1 MSEDFY
7 IWQDREVRC
16 DGTKQTLML
25 RKGEESFDTINH
37 IEDSRAN
44 NGEIGTFI
52 FTNLRLIWLNNSAPE
67 RNLSIGYDTIEELT
81 EKEYESKIKGNT
93 KAIFIKSKS
102 GSQRYQFSFNSVSE
116 SSPNLYNALNNIL
129 KIYDSGRL
137 YRDLKFKGKIMNFKE
152 KKLDL
157 LLDEEISGKYKNISF
172 VSSDQNYFGTF
183 ITSNIRIVWFCNN
196 VENFNLSIPWI
207 QISSI
212 NLQENEEYGK
222 ILIIKS
228 QKLFG
233 GNSYPFF
240 SNDQKVINNLIN
252 EVLSL
257 KKIYQSN
264 PILGIDIRKLVDNN
278 QFEKQKKNPNNEIN
292 TNSKKDNEK
301 KKSKHDIL
309 YENLL
314 NNMND
319 DDEIVDNNYINE
331 TANIYLLNDNKSD
344 QVVLSDIVYNEEL
357 GLAVQK
363 LPENVTIDSL
373 WKIIN

>member
-1 MSEDFY
+1 
-7 IWQDREVRC
+7 
-16 DGTKQTLML
+16 
-25 RKGEESFDTINH
+25 
-37 IEDSRAN
+37 
-44 NGEIGTFI
+44 
-52 FTNLRLIWLNNSAPE
+52 
-67 RNLSIGYDTIEELT
+67 
-81 EKEYESKIKGNT
+81 
-93 KAIFIKSKS
+93 
-102 GSQRYQFSFNSVSE
+102 
-116 SSPNLYNALNNIL
+116 
-129 KIYDSGRL
+129 
-137 YRDLKFKGKIMNFKE
+137 MNFKE

-292 TNSKKDNEK
+292 TNSKQDNEK

>member
-1 MSEDFY
+1 MTEDFY
-7 IWQDREVRC
+7 VWQDREVRC
-16 DGTKQTLML
+16 DGTKHTLML

-44 NGEIGTFI
+44 NGDIGTFI

-67 RNLSIGYDTIEELT
+67 RNLSIGFDTIEELT
-81 EKEYESKIKGNT
+81 EKEYESKIKGTT
-93 KAIFIKSKS
+93 KAIFLKCKS
-102 GSQRYQFSFNSVSE
+102 GSQRFQFSFNSVSE
-116 SSPNLYNALNNIL
+116 SCPNLYNALNNIL

-157 LLDEEISGKYKNISF
+157 LLDEEILKKYNNISF
-172 VSSDQNYFGTF
+172 VSSDQNYIGTL
-183 ITSNIRIVWFCNN
+183 ITSNIRLVWFCNTI
-196 VENFNLSIPWI
+196 ENYNLSIPWI
-207 QISSI
+207 QMSSV
-212 NLQENEEYGK
+212 NSQEKEDYGK
-222 ILIIKS
+222 ILIIKA

-240 SNDQKVINNLIN
+240 SYDQATISNLIN

-264 PILGIDIRKLVDNN
+264 PILGIDIKKLMGSNDSSKMTSND
-278 QFEKQKKNPNNEIN
+278 IS
-292 TNSKKDNEK
+292 TNSNKEK
-301 KKSKHDIL
+301 KKSKHDII

-319 DDEIVDNNYINE
+319 EDEVADNNYINE

-344 QVVLSDIVYNEEL
+344 QVSITDIVYSEEL

-363 LPENVTIDSL
+363 LPENVTIDSI